1 MSAGDESSAS
11 DKPSPG
17 MFESFG
23 KKIDERPE
31 IQAAEEAVRRAREQL
46 EQAQQ
51 YCQQLRSQTAAE
63 WHDLREAN
71 FRDLIEKSLAFVRK
85 NPGVGVSLAA
95 FLGFFIGRI
104 FRR

>member
-1 MSAGDESSAS
+1 
-11 DKPSPG
+11 

-23 KKIDERPE
+23 KKLDERPE

-51 YCQQLRSQTAAE
+51 YCQQLHSQTAAE
-63 WHDLREAN
+63 WRDLREAN
-71 FRDLIEKSLAFVRK
+71 FRDLLEKSLAFVRK
-85 NPGVGVSLAA
+85 NPGVGVSVAA
-95 FLGFFIGRI
+95 ILGFFVGRI